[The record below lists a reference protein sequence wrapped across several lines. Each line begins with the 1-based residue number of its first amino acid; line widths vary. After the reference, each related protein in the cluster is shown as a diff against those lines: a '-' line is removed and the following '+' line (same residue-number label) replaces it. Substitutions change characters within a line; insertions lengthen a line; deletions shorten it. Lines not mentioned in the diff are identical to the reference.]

1 MGLYIYSGD
10 HCTMM
15 GSRWN
20 KGTSPGA
27 FCEHLEVVVIVNK
40 ENETKEYSIVLPKVA
55 RR

>member
-1 MGLYIYSGD
+1 
-10 HCTMM
+10 M

-40 ENETKEYSIVLPKVA
+40 ENETKEYSPLFCLKWLEDD
-55 RR
+55 

>member
-1 MGLYIYSGD
+1 
-10 HCTMM
+10 MM

-40 ENETKEYSIVLPKVA
+40 ENETKEYSSVLPKVA
-55 RR
+55 RRWLV